1 MPKPIV
7 AMLGEP
13 ADEVAGDCDV
23 ERAQMLAGRD
33 IDARLAII
41 LHEALCCD
49 FGSLHERQLM
59 LIWLHA
65 PPDRPM
71 GAGSSP
77 TIVRDFLLVG
87 QCTADKS
94 AGFCQYRVV

>member
-1 MPKPIV
+1 LYCAVKPQKPIV

-13 ADEVAGDCDV
+13 ADEVAGDSDI
-23 ERAQMLAGRD
+23 ERAQMLAGQD

-41 LHEALCCD
+41 LHAALCCD

-59 LIWLHA
+59 PIWLHA

-71 GAGSSP
+71 DAGSSP
-77 TIVRDFLLVG
+77 
-87 QCTADKS
+87 A
-94 AGFCQYRVV
+94 